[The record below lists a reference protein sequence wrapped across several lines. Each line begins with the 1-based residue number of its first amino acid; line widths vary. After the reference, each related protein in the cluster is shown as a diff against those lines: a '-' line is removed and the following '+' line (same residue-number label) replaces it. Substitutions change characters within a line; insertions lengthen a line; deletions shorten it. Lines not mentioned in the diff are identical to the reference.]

1 MTLSL
6 LYFAFYAYIVLDD
19 YNMEWNKMLAYNAV
33 INWLKFLNFP
43 SIFKDS
49 NQQKQ
54 YIVHLSDLF

>member
-33 INWLKFLNFP
+33 IKLKFF
-43 SIFKDS
+43 F
-49 NQQKQ
+49 
-54 YIVHLSDLF
+54 